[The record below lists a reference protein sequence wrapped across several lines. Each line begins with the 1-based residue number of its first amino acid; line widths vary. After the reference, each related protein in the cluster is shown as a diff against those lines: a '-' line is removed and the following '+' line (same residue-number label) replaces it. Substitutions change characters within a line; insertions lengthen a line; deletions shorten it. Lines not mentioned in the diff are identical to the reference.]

1 MKQRV
6 IALALGVL
14 VGAVIAA
21 VVVQVVP
28 RQATMGIFAGTS
40 TGQGIV
46 MPTLEEIKSARA
58 SSNDGEVN
66 ANDIPPD
73 EEEFI
78 DAGGGSGGS
87 SGGGSGGSGSGGGGY
102 SPNDYFPDDTGGSGD
117 SGQNY
122 CPQSRAE
129 NPVLYDSCRA
139 GYVPPTIQFGGV
151 TSCYPIDKNAGIW
164 SITWTWRAVGGNW
177 NGVWNGGQTFTSN
190 YYTSPGEAHSGP
202 ILIGE
207 SISITILDM
216 NGWGYKIDEV
226 HGTFGGVQM
235 NTVCR

>member
-6 IALALGVL
+6 ISIALGVL

-28 RQATMGIFAGTS
+28 RQATLGIFAGAS
-40 TGQGIV
+40 ADQGIV
-46 MPTLEEIKSARA
+46 MPTLDEVKSARA

-66 ANDIPPD
+66 AEGVPPG

-78 DAGGGSGGS
+78 DAGGS

-129 NPVLYDSCRA
+129 NPALYDSCRA

-151 TSCYPIDKNAGIW
+151 TSCYPIDKNAGTW
-164 SITWTWRAVGGNW
+164 SVSWTWVAVGGNW
-177 NGVWNGGQTFTSN
+177 NGVWNGGPAQTSTLV
-190 YYTSPGEAHSGP
+190 TAPGEADPGL
-202 ILIGE
+202 ILAGR
-207 SISITILDM
+207 SASITILDM